1 MVKAVPEHQGTS
13 EEQIKWEQERENY
26 MKNNKIEG
34 DVCVCG
40 GGYTGKSQAAQAIAL
55 L

>member
-34 DVCVCG
+34 DVWG
-40 GGYTGKSQAAQAIAL
+40 GGAYTGKSQAAQAIAL

>member
-1 MVKAVPEHQGTS
+1 
-13 EEQIKWEQERENY
+13 

-34 DVCVCG
+34 DVCVSGGGG

>member
-1 MVKAVPEHQGTS
+1 
-13 EEQIKWEQERENY
+13 

-34 DVCVCG
+34 DVCVG
-40 GGYTGKSQAAQAIAL
+40 GGAKGGCTGKSQAAQAIAL